1 MRRLLY
7 YLFFILIINCYIK
20 SITSIKKKENNSLE
34 KNIKNICEKWK
45 EMNRHYN
52 ACYPEIEDESL
63 LDNEI
68 IDVLIKYIDL
78 SDENLHREGLP
89 NIKKDIEN
97 GEIKYSI
104 RSILENIPWIN
115 KIYILMPND
124 KVKYF
129 KEPEFIKDKI
139 IYLRD
144 KDVLGFDSASSITF
158 EFNLWRLKNFNISTN
173 FMYFNDDCFVGKR
186 LKKSDLFYQEN
197 GEVHPYILGKNTKLD
212 KKYIQWDVQKSLKDI
227 SKRKSLKQDPKEF
240 HVNRDLAILFIYKLF
255 GNDAIIKKFNHN
267 AFGDNLI
274 ENEEIYN
281 VTINYYDYP
290 DECTKAIKRELKAM
304 NYQHMRINY
313 MINKYNRRFK
323 IMDARYYDITQMP
336 NYCDLFVIN
345 KGGQAYSYLDFGKSL
360 IKMNKMFPIPN
371 KYEKLDVENGY
382 YRLETL
388 LKKNMNINI
397 DYNNDFNETTL
408 ILKQTNQNENEIFK
422 IEYQNDGTY
431 GIKSLAY
438 DSFIGISG
446 NQIYDSEFNFT
457 LEEYTYQL
465 NNKIVNDK
473 QKWFFLTNTE
483 TFFFIVSAFDSKCAL
498 DVSSKNIRNGVE
510 IKCLVP
516 NGGRHQLYKL
526 IRIDTVE

>member
-1 MRRLLY
+1 MRRLY
-7 YLFFILIINCYIK
+7 YLFFILIIYCY
-20 SITSIKKKENNSLE
+20 ITSITAIKKRRNKSLE
-34 KNIKNICEKWK
+34 KKLISICEKWK

-52 ACYPEIEDESL
+52 ACYPGIEDESL
-63 LDNEI
+63 LDNEK

-89 NIKKDIEN
+89 NIKKDVEN
-97 GEIKYSI
+97 GEIRYSI
-104 RSILENIPWIN
+104 RSILENIPWVN

-129 KEPEFIKDKI
+129 KDKEFIKEKI

-158 EFNLWRLKNFNISTN
+158 EFNLWRLKNFNVSTN

-212 KKYIQWDVQKSLKDI
+212 KSFIKWDVEKSLKDI
-227 SKRKSLKQDPKEF
+227 AKRKSLRQDPKEF
-240 HVNRDLAILFIYKLF
+240 HVNRDLAMLFIYKLF

-281 VTINYYDYP
+281 ITVTYYDYP

-323 IMDARYYDITQMP
+323 IMDARYYDITQIP

-345 KGGQAYSYLDFGKSL
+345 KGGKEYSYLDIGKSL

-371 KYEKLDVENGY
+371 KYEKLDVETGY

-388 LKKNMNINI
+388 LKRNMNINI
-397 DYNNDFNETTL
+397 DYNSDFNETRL
-408 ILKQTNQNENEIFK
+408 LLKQTNNNDNEIFK

-446 NQIYDSEFNFT
+446 NQIYDNEFNFT

-465 NNKIVNDK
+465 YNKIEDYK

-483 TFFFIVSAFDSKCAL
+483 TYFFIISAYESICAL
-498 DVSSKNIRNGVE
+498 DVASKKIQNDVE

-516 NGGRHQLYKL
+516 NGGKHQLYKL
-526 IRIDTVE
+526 IKIDNL

>member
-1 MRRLLY
+1 MRRLY
-7 YLFFILIINCYIK
+7 YLFFILIIYCY
-20 SITSIKKKENNSLE
+20 ITSITAIKKRRDKSLE
-34 KNIKNICEKWK
+34 KNLISICEKWK

-52 ACYPEIEDESL
+52 ACYPGIEDESL
-63 LDNEI
+63 LDNEK

-97 GEIKYSI
+97 GEIRYSI
-104 RSILENIPWIN
+104 RSILENIPWVN

-129 KEPEFIKDKI
+129 KDKEFIKEKI

-158 EFNLWRLKNFNISTN
+158 EFNLWRLKNFNVSTN

-212 KKYIQWDVQKSLKDI
+212 KSFIKWDVEKSLKDI
-227 SKRKSLKQDPKEF
+227 AKRKSLRQDPKEF
-240 HVNRDLAILFIYKLF
+240 HVNRDLAMLFIYKLF

-281 VTINYYDYP
+281 ITINYYDYP

-483 TFFFIVSAFDSKCAL
+483 TYFFIVSAFDSKCAL

-526 IRIDTVE
+526 IRIDTIE

>member
-465 NNKIVNDK
+465 KKNVEDYR
-473 QKWFFLTNTE
+473 QKWFFLTNTDIY
-483 TFFFIVSAFDSKCAL
+483 FFIVSAYDSKCAL
-498 DVSSKNIRNGVE
+498 DVSSKKIVNNVE

-516 NGGRHQLYKL
+516 NGGKHQLYKL
-526 IRIDTVE
+526 IKVDSLD

>member
-1 MRRLLY
+1 MRRLY
-7 YLFFILIINCYIK
+7 YLFFILIIYCY
-20 SITSIKKKENNSLE
+20 ITSITAIKKRRDKSLE
-34 KNIKNICEKWK
+34 KNLISICEKWK

-52 ACYPEIEDESL
+52 ACYPGIEDESL
-63 LDNEI
+63 LDNEK

-97 GEIKYSI
+97 GEIRYSI
-104 RSILENIPWIN
+104 RSILENIPWVN

-129 KEPEFIKDKI
+129 KDKEFIKEKI

-158 EFNLWRLKNFNISTN
+158 EFNLWRLKNFNVSTN

-212 KKYIQWDVQKSLKDI
+212 KSFIKWDVEKSLKDI
-227 SKRKSLKQDPKEF
+227 AKRKSLRQDPKEF
-240 HVNRDLAILFIYKLF
+240 HVNRDLAMLFIYKLF

-281 VTINYYDYP
+281 ITVTYYDYP

-323 IMDARYYDITQMP
+323 IMDARYYDITQIP

-345 KGGQAYSYLDFGKSL
+345 KGGKEYSYLDIGKSL

-371 KYEKLDVENGY
+371 KYEKLDVETGY

-388 LKKNMNINI
+388 LKRNMNINI
-397 DYNNDFNETTL
+397 DYNSDFNETRL
-408 ILKQTNQNENEIFK
+408 LLKQTNNNDNEIFK

-438 DSFIGISG
+438 NSFIGISG
-446 NQIYDSEFNFT
+446 NQIYDNEFNFT
-457 LEEYTYQL
+457 LEEYTYKL
-465 NNKIVNDK
+465 YNKIEDYK

-483 TFFFIVSAFDSKCAL
+483 TYFFIISAYESICAL
-498 DVSSKNIRNGVE
+498 DVASKKIQNDVE

-516 NGGRHQLYKL
+516 NGGKHQLYKL
-526 IRIDTVE
+526 IKIDNL

>member
-1 MRRLLY
+1 MRRLY
-7 YLFFILIINCYIK
+7 YLFFILIIYCY
-20 SITSIKKKENNSLE
+20 ITSITAIKKRRDKSLE
-34 KNIKNICEKWK
+34 KNLISICEKWK

-52 ACYPEIEDESL
+52 ACYPGIEDESL
-63 LDNEI
+63 LDNEK

-97 GEIKYSI
+97 GEIRYSI
-104 RSILENIPWIN
+104 RSILENIPWVN

-129 KEPEFIKDKI
+129 KDKEFIKEKI

-158 EFNLWRLKNFNISTN
+158 EFNLWRLKNFNVSTN

-212 KKYIQWDVQKSLKDI
+212 KSFIKWDVEKSLKDI
-227 SKRKSLKQDPKEF
+227 AKRKSLRQDPKEF
-240 HVNRDLAILFIYKLF
+240 HVNRDLAMLFIYKLF

-281 VTINYYDYP
+281 ITVTYYDYP

-323 IMDARYYDITQMP
+323 IIDARYYDITQIP

-345 KGGQAYSYLDFGKSL
+345 KGGKEYSYLDIGKSL

-371 KYEKLDVENGY
+371 KYEKLDVETGY

-388 LKKNMNINI
+388 LKRNMNINI
-397 DYNNDFNETTL
+397 DYNSDFNETRL
-408 ILKQTNQNENEIFK
+408 LLKQTNNNDNEIFK

-446 NQIYDSEFNFT
+446 NQIYDNEFNFT

-465 NNKIVNDK
+465 YNKIEDYK

-483 TFFFIVSAFDSKCAL
+483 TYFFIISAYESICAL
-498 DVSSKNIRNGVE
+498 DVASKKIQNDVE

-516 NGGRHQLYKL
+516 NGGKHQLYKL
-526 IRIDTVE
+526 IKIDNL

>member
-1 MRRLLY
+1 MRRLY
-7 YLFFILIINCYIK
+7 YLFFILIIYCY
-20 SITSIKKKENNSLE
+20 ITSITAIKKRRDKSLE
-34 KNIKNICEKWK
+34 KNLISICEKWK

-52 ACYPEIEDESL
+52 ACYPGIEDESL
-63 LDNEI
+63 LDNEK

-97 GEIKYSI
+97 GEIRYSI
-104 RSILENIPWIN
+104 RSILENIPWVN

-129 KEPEFIKDKI
+129 KDKEFIKEKI

-158 EFNLWRLKNFNISTN
+158 EFNLWRLKNFNVSTN

-212 KKYIQWDVQKSLKDI
+212 KSFIKWDVEKSLKDI
-227 SKRKSLKQDPKEF
+227 AKRKSLRQDPKEF
-240 HVNRDLAILFIYKLF
+240 HVNRDLAMLFIYKLF

-281 VTINYYDYP
+281 ITVTYYDYP

-323 IMDARYYDITQMP
+323 IMDARYYDITQIP

-345 KGGQAYSYLDFGKSL
+345 KGGKEYSYLDIGKSL

-371 KYEKLDVENGY
+371 KYEKLDVETGY

-388 LKKNMNINI
+388 LKRNMNINI
-397 DYNNDFNETTL
+397 DYNSDFNETRL
-408 ILKQTNQNENEIFK
+408 LLKQTNNNDNEIFK

-446 NQIYDSEFNFT
+446 NQIYDNEFNFT
-457 LEEYTYQL
+457 LEDYTYQL
-465 NNKIVNDK
+465 YNKIEDYK

-483 TFFFIVSAFDSKCAL
+483 TYFFIISAYESICAL
-498 DVSSKNIRNGVE
+498 DVASKKIQNDVE

-516 NGGRHQLYKL
+516 NGGKHQLYKL
-526 IRIDTVE
+526 IKIDNL

>member
-1 MRRLLY
+1 MRRLY
-7 YLFFILIINCYIK
+7 YLFFILIIYCY
-20 SITSIKKKENNSLE
+20 ITSITAIKKRRDKSLE
-34 KNIKNICEKWK
+34 KNLISICEKWK

-52 ACYPEIEDESL
+52 ACYPGIEDESL
-63 LDNEI
+63 LDNEK

-97 GEIKYSI
+97 GEIRYSI
-104 RSILENIPWIN
+104 RSILENIPWVN

-129 KEPEFIKDKI
+129 KDKEFIKEKI

-158 EFNLWRLKNFNISTN
+158 EFNLWRLKNFNVSTN

-212 KKYIQWDVQKSLKDI
+212 KSFIKWDVEKSLKDI
-227 SKRKSLKQDPKEF
+227 AKRKSLRQDPKEF
-240 HVNRDLAILFIYKLF
+240 HVNRDLAMLFIYKLF

-281 VTINYYDYP
+281 ITVTYYDYP

-323 IMDARYYDITQMP
+323 IMDARYYDITQIP

-345 KGGQAYSYLDFGKSL
+345 KGGKEYSYLDIGKSL

-371 KYEKLDVENGY
+371 KYEKLDVETGY

-388 LKKNMNINI
+388 LKRNMNINI
-397 DYNNDFNETTL
+397 DYNSDFNETRL
-408 ILKQTNQNENEIFK
+408 LLKQTNNNDNEIFK

-465 NNKIVNDK
+465 YNKIEDYK

-483 TFFFIVSAFDSKCAL
+483 TYFFIISAYESICAL
-498 DVSSKNIRNGVE
+498 DVASKKIQNDVE

-516 NGGRHQLYKL
+516 NGGKHQLYKL
-526 IRIDTVE
+526 IKIDNL

>member
-1 MRRLLY
+1 MRRLY
-7 YLFFILIINCYIK
+7 YLFFILIIYCY
-20 SITSIKKKENNSLE
+20 ITSITAIKKRRDKSLE
-34 KNIKNICEKWK
+34 KNLISICEKWK

-52 ACYPEIEDESL
+52 ACYPGIEDESL
-63 LDNEI
+63 LDNEK

-97 GEIKYSI
+97 GEIRYSI

-129 KEPEFIKDKI
+129 KDKEFIKEKI

-158 EFNLWRLKNFNISTN
+158 EFNLWRLKNFNVSTN

-212 KKYIQWDVQKSLKDI
+212 KSFIKWDVEKSLKDI
-227 SKRKSLKQDPKEF
+227 AKRKSLRQDPKEF
-240 HVNRDLAILFIYKLF
+240 HVNRDLAMLFIYKLF

-281 VTINYYDYP
+281 ITVTYYDYP

-323 IMDARYYDITQMP
+323 IMDARYYDITQIP

-345 KGGQAYSYLDFGKSL
+345 KGGKEYSYLDIGKSL

-371 KYEKLDVENGY
+371 KYEKLDVETGY

-388 LKKNMNINI
+388 LKRNMNINI
-397 DYNNDFNETTL
+397 DYNSDFNETRL
-408 ILKQTNQNENEIFK
+408 LLKQTNNNDNEIFK

-446 NQIYDSEFNFT
+446 NQIYDNEFNFT
-457 LEEYTYQL
+457 LEDYTYQL
-465 NNKIVNDK
+465 YNKIEDYK

-483 TFFFIVSAFDSKCAL
+483 TYFFIISAYESICAL
-498 DVSSKNIRNGVE
+498 DVASKKIQNDVE

-516 NGGRHQLYKL
+516 NGGKHQLYKL
-526 IRIDTVE
+526 IKIDNL

>member
-1 MRRLLY
+1 MRRLY
-7 YLFFILIINCYIK
+7 YLFFILIIYCY
-20 SITSIKKKENNSLE
+20 ITSITAIKKRRDKSLE
-34 KNIKNICEKWK
+34 KNLISICEKWK

-52 ACYPEIEDESL
+52 ACYPGIEDESL
-63 LDNEI
+63 LDNEK

-97 GEIKYSI
+97 GEIRYSI
-104 RSILENIPWIN
+104 RSILENIPWVN

-129 KEPEFIKDKI
+129 KDKEFIKEKI

-158 EFNLWRLKNFNISTN
+158 EFNLWRLKNFNVSTN

-212 KKYIQWDVQKSLKDI
+212 KSFIKWDVEKSLKDI
-227 SKRKSLKQDPKEF
+227 AKRKSLRQDPKEF
-240 HVNRDLAILFIYKLF
+240 HVNRDLAMLFIYKLF

-281 VTINYYDYP
+281 ITVTYYDYP

-323 IMDARYYDITQMP
+323 IMDARYYDITQIP

-345 KGGQAYSYLDFGKSL
+345 KGGKEYSYLDIGKSL

-371 KYEKLDVENGY
+371 KYEKLDVETGY

-397 DYNNDFNETTL
+397 DYNSDFNETRL
-408 ILKQTNQNENEIFK
+408 LLKQTNNNDNEIFK

-446 NQIYDSEFNFT
+446 NQIYDNEFNFT

-465 NNKIVNDK
+465 YNKIEDYK

-483 TFFFIVSAFDSKCAL
+483 TYFFIISAYESICAL
-498 DVSSKNIRNGVE
+498 DVASKKIQNDVE

-516 NGGRHQLYKL
+516 NGGKHQLYKL
-526 IRIDTVE
+526 IKIDNL